1 MKKKKKQVLVAA
13 VLLIALLIIGLII
26 SFTNMFKSSYKV
38 SDRTLKVREKSSEGY
53 PVMGWVRVQGTN
65 IDYPVLYAQD
75 SNYSLNDVDISFAWT
90 NSSSTTLNDRVI
102 LHGHNIRNVSSKPLL
117 NEKEFNDFEHLPS
130 FLYYSFVKQNKYIQ
144 YTINNK
150 NYLYKLYA
158 VSMMDE
164 SEFYYDENMDSKTKK
179 AYIKESIE
187 DSYFNFDIDVNSS
200 DKLITLVTCT
210 RFFGQKGTII
220 KLDARMVREDEK
232 VINYKVSKNDS
243 YKKIEDTMKGDENN
257 EEA

>member
-13 VLLIALLIIGLII
+13 ILLITLLIIGLII

-117 NEKEFNDFEHLPS
+117 NEKEL
-130 FLYYSFVKQNKYIQ
+130 KQNKYIQ

-232 VINYKVSKNDS
+232 VRNYKVSKNDS

>member
-1 MKKKKKQVLVAA
+1 MK
-13 VLLIALLIIGLII
+13 
-26 SFTNMFKSSYKV
+26 N
-38 SDRTLKVREKSSEGY
+38 
-53 PVMGWVRVQGTN
+53 
-65 IDYPVLYAQD
+65 LYIVKCGSTFD
-75 SNYSLNDVDISFAWT
+75 SIKNQ
-90 NSSSTTLNDRVI
+90 
-102 LHGHNIRNVSSKPLL
+102 
-117 NEKEFNDFEHLPS
+117 FNDFEHLPS

-232 VINYKVSKNDS
+232 VRNYKVSKNDS

>member
-13 VLLIALLIIGLII
+13 ILLIALLIIGLII

-130 FLYYSFVKQNKYIQ
+130 FLYYSFVKH
-144 YTINNK
+144 NK

-232 VINYKVSKNDS
+232 VRNYKVSKNDS
-243 YKKIEDTMKGDENN
+243 YKKIEDTMKGDGNN